1 MFGLIMTAK
10 VPDFHIAA
18 IRDASRRLVRE
29 LGFMKSTLAGT
40 DLPPSAVHALLTIG
54 ERGALTS
61 AELSEM
67 LTLEKSSISRMVRKL
82 IEAGEL
88 VEKTGHQDGR
98 VKPLSLTKKGRS
110 TLAAINKF
118 AQNQVVSALNHLS
131 PAARRTVR
139 DGLASY
145 AGALEA
151 SRTGRPGQSPRGFVI
166 ESGYRSG
173 IIGRT
178 VEMHAHYYG
187 QAVGFGRFFET
198 QVAAG
203 LADFASRLG
212 NSRNELWVAL
222 HLGDVVGTVAID
234 GEDLGAGVAHL
245 RWFIVDDSLRGLGI
259 GRALLAEAVGFCD
272 RQGFAETQLWT
283 FQGLDAARRVYEGH
297 GFSLAEEKPGRQW
310 GSEVIE
316 QRFVRPCS
324 LRDLSR
330 EAPLQMVRG

>member
-1 MFGLIMTAK
+1 MTAK

-40 DLPPSAVHALLTIG
+40 DLPPSAVHALLAIG
-54 ERGALTS
+54 ASGALTS
-61 AELSEM
+61 VELSEV
-67 LTLEKSSISRMVRKL
+67 LALEKSSISRMVRKL

-88 VEKTGHQDGR
+88 VEKTSHQDGR

-110 TLAAINKF
+110 TLAGINKF

-131 PAARRTVR
+131 PAARQTVR

-151 SRTGRPGQSPRGFVI
+151 SRTGRAGQKPPDFVI

-178 VEMHAHYYG
+178 VEMHARYYG
-187 QAVGFGRFFET
+187 NAVGFARFFEA

-203 LADFASRLG
+203 LADFANRLG

-222 HLGDVVGTVAID
+222 HSGDVVGTVAID

-245 RWFIVDDSLRGLGI
+245 RWFIVDDSLRGQGI

-283 FQGLDAARRVYEGH
+283 FQGLDAARRLYEGH

-316 QRFVRPCS
+316 QRFVRPAS

>member
-1 MFGLIMTAK
+1 MMTAK

-40 DLPPSAVHALLTIG
+40 DLPPSAVHALLAIG
-54 ERGALTS
+54 ESGALTS

-88 VEKTGHQDGR
+88 VEKTNHEDGR

-145 AGALEA
+145 AAALEA
-151 SRTGRPGQSPRGFVI
+151 SRTGRSGQRPRGFVI
-166 ESGYRSG
+166 ESGYRFG
-173 IIGRT
+173 VIGRT

-187 QAVGFGRFFET
+187 RAVGFGRFFET

-203 LADFASRLG
+203 LADFANRLG

-222 HLGDVVGTVAID
+222 HSGDVVGTVAID

-245 RWFIVDDSLRGLGI
+245 RWFIVDDSLRGQGI

-283 FQGLDAARRVYEGH
+283 FQGLDAARRLYEGH

-316 QRFVRPCS
+316 QRFVRPSS

-330 EAPLQMVRG
+330 EAPLQMV

>member
-1 MFGLIMTAK
+1 MFGVIMAAK

-40 DLPPSAVHALLTIG
+40 DLPPSAVHALLAIG
-54 ERGALTS
+54 ASGALTS
-61 AELSEM
+61 VELSKV
-67 LTLEKSSISRMVRKL
+67 LALEKSSISRMVRKL

-88 VEKTGHQDGR
+88 VEKTSHQDGR

-151 SRTGRPGQSPRGFVI
+151 SRTGRSGQSPRGFVI

-173 IIGRT
+173 VIGRT

-222 HLGDVVGTVAID
+222 HSGDVVGTVAID

-245 RWFIVDDSLRGLGI
+245 RWFIVDDSLRGQGI

-283 FQGLDAARRVYEGH
+283 FQGLDAARRLYEGH